1 MIIVSEYSQNPLAE
15 FPETGREIARKLE
28 AREPDRLIALIERLV
43 TDNTDQ
49 ARYTFKTWADLVA
62 AARRLLVIS
71 MMHPL
76 LPAEVQLAAAW
87 KASALTDS
95 GDYGAVLRNLSITW
109 ANCGATAGNVLT
121 RLRGNY
127 GATVSKAED
136 RYFEG
141 GQSAGVTAKLRELPA
156 GPSEVY
162 IFDCDLQGM
171 HNFLIEAHS
180 DGRRYLIN
188 GYQGGY
194 SAVWWVCDSAY
205 DPVDDRTDR
214 RDVAEFRPVY
224 GNGQDISSRY
234 DTFTDFIA
242 AIVQDGFSALSG
254 QRSVWRLLPFRPTDE
269 GPLKIRDLPYL
280 KVSLF
285 KIRNAQL
292 VAQTI
297 GEPPRSL
304 AVQAVLSLPIPAPQ
318 VDPAEVLLALTK
330 LGLKTS
336 HSVDNRG
343 THKFKADDDP
353 TRQHLVLKG
362 KLISRVGLKEIDRLS
377 QADIPPSGQT
387 IDVGYNAAGVEVV
400 VSRRVP

>member
-1 MIIVSEYSQNPLAE
+1 VIVVSEYSQDPLVD
-15 FPETGREIARKLE
+15 FPEAGREVARRLE
-28 AREPDRLIALIERLV
+28 AREPDRLIALIEGLV
-43 TDNTDQ
+43 NDRADQ
-49 ARYTFKTWADLVA
+49 ARYTFKTWADLVKA
-62 AARRLLVIS
+62 AQRLLVIS
-71 MMHPL
+71 MMHPV
-76 LPAEVQLAAAW
+76 LPAEVQLASAW
-87 KASALTDS
+87 KVSALTDS
-95 GDYGAVLRNLSITW
+95 GDYGAVLRDLSRTW

-121 RLRGNY
+121 RLRANY
-127 GATVSKAED
+127 AATVSKAED

-156 GPSEVY
+156 DPSEVY

-171 HNFLIEAHS
+171 HNFLIESHS

-205 DPVDDRTDR
+205 DPVDDLTDR

-224 GNGQDISSRY
+224 GNGQNISNRY

-242 AIVQDGFSALSG
+242 AIVQGGFSVLSG
-254 QRSVWRLLPFRPTDE
+254 QRSVWRLLPFRPTDD
-269 GPLKIRDLPYL
+269 GPLKVRDLPYL

-297 GEPPRSL
+297 GDPPRSL
-304 AVQAVLSLPIPAPQ
+304 AVQAVLSLPIPAPLT
-318 VDPAEVLLALTK
+318 DPGEVLLALTK
-330 LGLKTS
+330 LGLTAS

-343 THKFKADDDP
+343 THKFKVDNDP
-353 TRQHLVLKG
+353 TGQHLVLKG

-377 QADIPPSGQT
+377 QADIPLSGQN
-387 IDVGYNAAGVEVV
+387 IDVGYTAAGVEAV